1 MGRRLFS
8 FNPPDQSVGTS
19 YHSREIVHPPITP
32 NRFIR
37 NCVLDGKVYGVED
50 MFPAFLKGAD
60 AVSHQGNH
68 TYTGF
73 DIYNGEGNAFGD
85 ARASADL
92 TGAKLIFFNKPLSAT
107 AWTPGGNGANAW
119 AAVRLPEATTCES
132 YLIWTK
138 SAEAPLGW
146 RLEGSHTGNDADWVS
161 VHQVDNSG
169 AWAAAGEPKTFT
181 IPPESRGAYKW
192 YRLKILSS
200 NSSTMKLYQLR
211 LFRAGSVCGRGE
223 LLLDASTANPLVFS
237 FADGYTTE
245 GAPIDH
251 MATLNSPL
259 KINVANLMAGA
270 GISSM
275 QGVMNVYARRDQFSG
290 DISFMAQVDDYGDV
304 TQYKVIPPLTSNEDK
319 GFVVSGNLSSS
330 YPGFRAFDGN
340 YGSYSQGGGYDDPG
354 WVSIR
359 RADNGI
365 IRFNGVRVRRTGDT
379 FTETL
384 ILQCIDVNNNTVAP
398 ASWAPPVPSTTSLMR
413 FNAVMARSVTL
424 RVVMTNS
431 RSLGIMLYELELFNF
446 SERYKYFS
454 GKMHRQDLNGIWQPE
469 QVIHIGSFCYNKD
482 ASEQYDVYNAEASSQ
497 FIRANGMI

>member
-92 TGAKLIFFNKPLSAT
+92 PGAKLIFFNKPLSAT

-181 IPPESRGAYKW
+181 IPPETRGAYKW

-200 NSSTMKLYQLR
+200 NSSAMKLYQLR
-211 LFRAGSVCGRGE
+211 LFRAEAVCGRGE

-270 GISSM
+270 GIGTT
-275 QGVMNVYARRDQFSG
+275 QGVMNVYAKRDPFSG

-304 TQYKVIPPLTSNEDK
+304 NQYKVIPLLTSNEDK
-319 GFVVSGNLSSS
+319 GFVVSGNFSS
-330 YPGFRAFDGN
+330 PGFRAFDGN
-340 YGSYSQGGGYDDPG
+340 YGSYSRAEDWNSAG

-359 RADNGI
+359 RADNAP
-365 IRFNGVRVRRTGDT
+365 IRFNGVRMRVTTNHSVRV
-379 FTETL
+379 
-384 ILQCIDVNNNTVAP
+384 QCLDLNNNTVVLASFNQPAP
-398 ASWAPPVPSTTSLMR
+398 NTTTSIR
-413 FNAVMARSVTL
+413 FNTIMARSVTAQL
-424 RVVMTNS
+424 VKVVSGTPQ
-431 RSLGIMLYELELFNF
+431 LTLYELELFNF

>member
-270 GISSM
+270 GISTT
-275 QGVMNVYARRDQFSG
+275 QGVMNVYAKRDPFSG

-319 GFVVSGNLSSS
+319 GFVVSGNFTSS

-340 YGSYSQGGGYDDPG
+340 YGSYSHAEDSYSAV
-354 WVSIR
+354 WISIR
-359 RADNGI
+359 RADNAP
-365 IRFNGVRVRRTGDT
+365 IRFNGVRMRVTTNNHGVRV
-379 FTETL
+379 
-384 ILQCIDVNNNTVAP
+384 QCLDLNNNTVVL
-398 ASWAPPVPSTTSLMR
+398 ASFNPPVPNPTTLIR
-413 FNAVMARSVTL
+413 FNTIMARSVTAQVFKVGSSTL
-424 RVVMTNS
+424 LQLS
-431 RSLGIMLYELELFNF
+431 LYELELFNF

-482 ASEQYDVYNAEASSQ
+482 ASGQYDVYNAEASSQ

>member
-19 YHSREIVHPPITP
+19 YHSMEIVHPPITP

-92 TGAKLIFFNKPLSAT
+92 PGAKLIFFNKPLSAT

-270 GISSM
+270 GISLM
-275 QGVMNVYARRDQFSG
+275 QGVMNVYAKRDPFSG

-304 TQYKVIPPLTSNEDK
+304 NKYKVIPPLVSNEDK
-319 GFVVSGNLSSS
+319 GFVVSGNFISS

-340 YGSYSQGGGYDDPG
+340 YGSYSQAEDQYSAG

-359 RADNGI
+359 RADNAP
-365 IRFNGVRVRRTGDT
+365 IRFNGVRMRVTANNHSVRV
-379 FTETL
+379 
-384 ILQCIDVNNNTVAP
+384 QCLDLNNNTVVL
-398 ASWAPPVPSTTSLMR
+398 ASFNHPVPNPTTLIR
-413 FNAVMARSVTL
+413 FNTIMARSVTAQL
-424 RVVMTNS
+424 LKVGS
-431 RSLGIMLYELELFNF
+431 GILQLILYELELFNF

>member
-92 TGAKLIFFNKPLSAT
+92 TGAKLIFFNKQLSAT

-200 NSSTMKLYQLR
+200 NSSAMKLYQLR
-211 LFRAGSVCGRGE
+211 LFRAGAVCGRGE

-270 GISSM
+270 GIGTT
-275 QGVMNVYARRDQFSG
+275 QGVMNVYAKRDPFSG

-304 TQYKVIPPLTSNEDK
+304 NKYKVIPPLVSNEDK
-319 GFVVSGNLSSS
+319 GFVVSGNFDSS

-340 YGSYSQGGGYDDPG
+340 YGSYSQTGDWYSAGS
-354 WVSIR
+354 VSIR
-359 RADNGI
+359 RADNAP
-365 IRFNGVRVRRTGDT
+365 IRFNGVRMRVTTNSHSVRV
-379 FTETL
+379 
-384 ILQCIDVNNNTVAP
+384 QCLDLNNNTVVL
-398 ASWAPPVPSTTSLMR
+398 ASFNHPVPNPTTLIR
-413 FNAVMARSVTL
+413 FNTIMARSVTVQL
-424 RVVMTNS
+424 LKVNS
-431 RSLGIMLYELELFNF
+431 DTPQLNLYELELFNF